1 MQESRKKWISLGVAL
16 ASGISFAATA
26 EDHSQHT
33 ATAASPAATMA
44 AAASGEGEGGG
55 VTESDLKTN
64 DVAFLSR
71 LGLIRGHLLV
81 GYELYKQDQV
91 DMAITHM
98 KHPRDELYAG
108 LVPAIEARGGK
119 RFDDAL
125 SALADKVISRAP
137 QAEVD
142 KAYQNL
148 EKGIKAAESITSPD
162 LKNTLQSI
170 KDLIRTAGEEYALGV
185 EDGKIIN
192 LHEYQDAYG
201 FTEIAKRRLQELSK
215 AAKKQSPETLA
226 KVQGYLAELADLWPS
241 VAPKGGVDGDASR
254 LFGAAARIEIAA
266 LGL

>member
-1 MQESRKKWISLGVAL
+1 MQESRRKWISLGVAL
-16 ASGISFAATA
+16 ASGLSFNVLA
-26 EDHSQHT
+26 EDHSNHNMT
-33 ATAASPAATMA
+33 KASPAVTMEA
-44 AAASGEGEGGG
+44 AATGEGEGGG
-55 VTESDLKTN
+55 VTETDLKTN

-81 GYELYKQDQV
+81 GYELYKQGQV

-119 RFDDAL
+119 RFDEAL

-148 EKGIKAAESITSPD
+148 ESGIKAAESVASPD

-170 KDLIRTAGEEYALGV
+170 KELIRTAGEEYALGV

-192 LHEYQDAYG
+192 LHEFQDAYG
-201 FTEIAKRRLQELSK
+201 FTEIAKRRLHELSDT
-215 AAKKQSPETLA
+215 AKKQSPKTLE
-226 KVQGYLAELADLWPS
+226 KVRGYLEELADLWPS
-241 VAPKGGVDGDASR
+241 IAPKGDVKGDASR